1 MGAPSR
7 GGPLGWE
14 LACSSAAHSAPY
26 PDARQ
31 AKEVRLPPPVTPPWA
46 QGVDGA
52 LWSAP
57 CPGQEAG
64 LTLTGKAGWPKT
76 EQGTWW
82 TEHGQGSENHPGEV
96 AGRTRLGRV
105 TRFSPC
111 PVSLPERG
119 AEPCDPPGP
128 HLWRRATHAQ
138 RSPRGKLRGHR
149 PVRAA
154 RPGPRLVPFRLC
166 RLAVCD
172 PGHVT
177 CIPGASI
184 SPRYA
189 NYSSEKK

>member
-1 MGAPSR
+1 MQQCCTLCTLPRCQAGKGGAAATSGHPTLGPGHGR
-7 GGPLGWE
+7 GAVVGPLPRSG
-14 LACSSAAHSAPY
+14 SRTNPH
-26 PDARQ
+26 R
-31 AKEVRLPPPVTPPWA
+31 K
-46 QGVDGA
+46 GG
-52 LWSAP
+52 
-57 CPGQEAG
+57 AG
-64 LTLTGKAGWPKT
+64 LKRSKNADRHPGPL
-76 EQGTWW
+76 EGTWW

-111 PVSLPERG
+111 LVSLPERG